1 MESGLNYTI
10 LKPTAFFD
18 NFTPALQNL
27 VKQADTEK
35 KQQLEF
41 TAPWN
46 PNTLFSE
53 IALDDLGSVS
63 LKIIFEGSK
72 HYFASYDLTSTLPQ
86 PWRTKIDILAQKLG
100 CEIVIKAGR
109 IQDVVPGFVKG
120 LVGGDDED
128 EDGHKGTT
136 DGVERM
142 ILYYN
147 RRGIVGN
154 PGVLEMVLGRK
165 VMTTEEWV
173 ERRVEEARGR
183 DGGET

>member
-1 MESGLNYTI
+1 VERG
-10 LKPTAFFD
+10 
-18 NFTPALQNL
+18 
-27 VKQADTEK
+27 E
-35 KQQLEF
+35 
-41 TAPWN
+41 
-46 PNTLFSE
+46 
-53 IALDDLGSVS
+53 
-63 LKIIFEGSK
+63 
-72 HYFASYDLTSTLPQ
+72 
-86 PWRTKIDILAQKLG
+86 
-100 CEIVIKAGR
+100 
-109 IQDVVPGFVKG
+109 DVVYCCCAFGDF
-120 LVGGDDED
+120 LAVGWVGEVGTDDED